1 MDAFFSLFL
10 QKMYTFDVNFN
21 FIYNTTTNKF
31 SCLLKPKKPHF
42 TATKYSFLMAIE
54 EKKGVKFI

>member
-1 MDAFFSLFL
+1 
-10 QKMYTFDVNFN
+10 MYKFDVNFN
-21 FIYNTTTNKF
+21 SIYNTTTNKF

-42 TATKYSFLMAIE
+42 TATKYSFLMAIK